1 MTGNGMDSLTRTL
14 TAVVKALI
22 TIAKGLG
29 RDRRESVDLKKMSDM
44 VDGSVPLSS
53 VWGHREGE
61 S

>member
-1 MTGNGMDSLTRTL
+1 MDSLTRTL

-29 RDRRESVDLKKMSDM
+29 RDRRESVNLKKMSDM